1 MYDTEYAV
9 GDFMDLAQ
17 LIGSRRSIKTVLSVL
32 DDESLGRVVEALEDQ
47 YALANLACADVDTRR
62 SGVLDE

>member
-1 MYDTEYAV
+1 MYDTEYAA

-17 LIGSRRSIKTVLSVL
+17 LIGYKRSIKTVLSVL

-47 YALANLACADVDTRR
+47 YALANLAYAGVDTRS
-62 SGVLDE
+62 SGVLEE